1 MANSPCWDG
10 QLAQRPS
17 GDVRDSTWRHSLMN
31 WGHDPLRCGRR
42 FGSVGGGYGSRMD
55 PESRAKHDADAL
67 RPQQG
72 ADTDTVRAA
81 PPGSVPETPE
91 EGGDTMPEVPGGP
104 QVDVPAA
111 QGHLPPRD
119 TEVAE

>member
-1 MANSPCWDG
+1 
-10 QLAQRPS
+10 
-17 GDVRDSTWRHSLMN
+17 
-31 WGHDPLRCGRR
+31 
-42 FGSVGGGYGSRMD
+42 MD

-72 ADTDTVRAA
+72 ADTEVEQPGTDPADTVRAA
-81 PPGSVPETPE
+81 PPGSVPDTPE